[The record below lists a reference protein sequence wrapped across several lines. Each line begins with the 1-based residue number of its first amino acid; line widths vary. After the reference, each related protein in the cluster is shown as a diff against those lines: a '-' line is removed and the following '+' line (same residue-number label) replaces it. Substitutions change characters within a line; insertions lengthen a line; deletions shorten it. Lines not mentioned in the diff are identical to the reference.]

1 MKNRA
6 RRQSQMKFYKVMAIP
21 ILLYGSETWT
31 IKIRDINR
39 IQATEMRHLISIKVR
54 TRADHIRHEDIRRE
68 LHIHSVQQDR
78 NE

>member
-6 RRQSQMKFYKVMAIP
+6 RRQSQMKFYKVMAIQV
-21 ILLYGSETWT
+21 LLYGSETWT

-54 TRADHIRHEDIRRE
+54 TRVDHIRHEDIRRE

-78 NE
+78 NG